1 MEVGEF
7 HQQGSLGISN
17 RDEVIAML
25 QAANTANET
34 IDVGLQ
40 ASLDGR
46 IWLCVN
52 GMAFLRFKPGMPQM
66 FVEA

>member
-1 MEVGEF
+1 MEVTEF
-7 HQQGSLGISN
+7 HQQGSLGICN

-25 QAANTANET
+25 QEANTTRET
-34 IDVGLQ
+34 VDVGLQ

-52 GMAFLRFKPGMPQM
+52 GMAFIRFKPKMPQM